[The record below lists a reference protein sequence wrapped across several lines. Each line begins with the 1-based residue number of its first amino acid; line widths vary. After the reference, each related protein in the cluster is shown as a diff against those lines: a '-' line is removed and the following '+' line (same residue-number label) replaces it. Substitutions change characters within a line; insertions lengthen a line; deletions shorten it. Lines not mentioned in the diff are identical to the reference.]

1 VFYRDSLAEML
12 AARDFERDDRVLV
25 VCGGELDKVTL
36 AELGFTSVVISNL
49 DEREGP
55 AIAPFAWARQD
66 AENLSYADGEFDVV
80 MVHAGLHHCHS
91 PHRALLEMVRVA
103 RKCVVVF
110 EARDSLMMRLAVRF
124 GFTFDYELE
133 AVTDDNFEHGGV
145 ANGPVPNFVYRWTER
160 EIEKTVASFDPGRE
174 HVFRYFYGLRVPIE
188 RLVNTRQ
195 TAFRLIASVLTPALR
210 LFTRLVPTQCNE
222 FAFSIGKTGKLKPW
236 MESEERVSKEYAVR
250 EGRMY
255 VAQKEVGDRDSS
267 S

>member
-1 VFYRDSLAEML
+1 VFYRDSLAAML
-12 AARDFERDDRVLV
+12 AANDFGRGDRVLV

-36 AELGFTSVVISNL
+36 AGLGFTNVVISNL
-49 DEREGP
+49 DERAGS

-66 AENLSYADGEFDVV
+66 AERLTYADGEFDVV

-91 PHRALLEMVRVA
+91 PHRALLEMFRVA

-160 EIEKTVASFDPGRE
+160 EIEKTIASFDPGHQ
-174 HVFRYFYGLRVPIE
+174 HVFRYYYGLRVPIE
-188 RLVNTRQ
+188 RLLNTRQ
-195 TAFRLIASVLTPALR
+195 TALRLLASVLTPALK
-210 LFTRLVPTQCNE
+210 LFTRLFPTQCNE
-222 FAFSIGKTGKLKPW
+222 FAFSIGKTGNLKPW
-236 MESEERVSKEYAVR
+236 MESEERVSREYAER

-255 VAQKEVGDRDSS
+255 GGIPSG
-267 S
+267 

>member
-1 VFYRDSLAEML
+1 MFYEDSLAAML
-12 AARDFERDDRVLV
+12 AANDFGRGDRVLV
-25 VCGGELDKVTL
+25 VCGGELDKATL
-36 AELGFTSVVISNL
+36 AGLGFTNVVISNL
-49 DEREGP
+49 DERAGS

-66 AENLSYADGEFDVV
+66 AERLTYADGEFDVV

-91 PHRALLEMVRVA
+91 PHRALLEMFRVA

-160 EIEKTVASFDPGRE
+160 EIEKTIASFDPGHQ
-174 HVFRYFYGLRVPIE
+174 HVFRYYYGLRVPIE
-188 RLVNTRQ
+188 RLLNTRQ
-195 TAFRLIASVLTPALR
+195 TALRLLASVLTPALK
-210 LFTRLVPTQCNE
+210 LFTRLFPTQCNE
-222 FAFSIGKTGKLKPW
+222 FAFSIGKTGNLKPW
-236 MESEERVSKEYAVR
+236 MESEERVSREYAER

-255 VAQKEVGDRDSS
+255 GGIPSG
-267 S
+267 